1 MKHNFGEARFVV
13 MLSVALILIVG
24 TVGVSSAS
32 ALEESV
38 NPMGSRSQVSFGL
51 PCATNQQIQ
60 ALSKPDI
67 TGLASRTICSLY
79 NDTVTT
85 AQSLVSGSF
94 VLQNLPW
101 APMLVV
107 LVLFGFLALSGW
119 CAWKMKD
126 YRPRKKYH
134 IGRTI

>member
-1 MKHNFGEARFVV
+1 MKHSFGEARLVV
-13 MLSVALILIVG
+13 FLSVALILIVG
-24 TVGVSSAS
+24 TAGVSSAS
-32 ALEESV
+32 ALEESG
-38 NPMGSRSQVSFGL
+38 NPIGSRSQVSIGL
-51 PCATNQQIQ
+51 PCATNQQVQ

-85 AQSLVSGSF
+85 AQSLVSENL

-101 APMLVV
+101 APV
-107 LVLFGFLALSGW
+107 LVALVLIGFLALSGW